1 MLHSSWDEEAAIAK
15 YFKDGYT
22 YAEICMFL
30 RLRHN
35 CNVTIDQL
43 RYKSKKMGLGRRC
56 SEENTQITANI
67 DAMKSLNDSKEERA
81 RCLPQLSQKERA
93 RCVVEQRKISL
104 DPNLQAFTVMGTNKP
119 HVVTLDPKETCS
131 CPSNTSCYHILAAKL
146 SIGENSEPAPKMK
159 LSLTQLRKNLRNC
172 SEKSLDGRNQDQETM
187 KLILHQML

>member
-1 MLHSSWDEEAAIAK
+1 MEAELPLTSDQHT
-15 YFKDGYT
+15 YHPKDIVQRIKGKL
-22 YAEICMFL
+22 A
-30 RLRHN
+30 
-35 CNVTIDQL
+35 
-43 RYKSKKMGLGRRC
+43 
-56 SEENTQITANI
+56 SEITANI
-67 DAMKSLNDSKEERA
+67 DAMKSLNDSKEERPG
-81 RCLPQLSQKERA
+81 CLLQLSQKERA

-131 CPSNTSCYHILAAKL
+131 CPSTTSCYHILAAKL